1 MAMTT
6 SDKQALMR
14 LAGGRKS
21 EGVSTD
27 DLQGL
32 LLQVVFALLMI
43 FMIAYFI
50 FVASAKKQQQEQV
63 MDLNRQKLVL
73 ALEKTCEDR
82 RVRYGLNALMTQG
95 TDGKR
100 TFDADTYVK
109 GEPLEFPPAAKTAFA
124 SGRAAAFADYQDP
137 AALSAAWQ
145 ANVLATAELELESLS
160 PEERSWLDGEI
171 AARIESVRLD
181 TRGVQRALATRLQEA
196 LIERP
201 DSFGEIREAAA
212 LAAAIKA
219 KSLRMVREALGT
231 EVLPGVDACFWP
243 PR

>member
-1 MAMTT
+1 MMT
-6 SDKQALMR
+6 SSEKQALLR
-14 LAGGRKS
+14 LVGGKKS

-63 MDLNRQKLVL
+63 LDLNRQKLVL
-73 ALEKTCEDR
+73 ALEKTCEDH
-82 RVRYGLNALMTQG
+82 RVKYGLNALMTQG

-109 GEPLEFPPAAKTAFA
+109 VDRLEFPPAAKAAFS
-124 SGRAAAFADYQDP
+124 SGSAAAFADYGDLP
-137 AALSAAWQ
+137 ALAASWHT
-145 ANVLATAELELESLS
+145 NVLAAAELPGEKLT
-160 PEERSWLDGEI
+160 PEELTWLDKEI
-171 AARIESVRLD
+171 AERIEAVRLD
-181 TRGVQRALATRLQEA
+181 TRGVQRALAARLQEA
-196 LIERP
+196 LIEHP
-201 DSFGEIREAAA
+201 ETFGDVREAAA

-219 KSLRMVREALGT
+219 QSLRMVREALGT
-231 EVLPGVDACFWP
+231 EVLP
-243 PR
+243 